1 MALALRNAH
10 ILLPRPTESTEDTLD
25 RVADAVDGAIS
36 DLKSSY
42 SLSASVRRQTLANET
57 AIPLENC
64 TEWGGD
70 EDACA
75 PIVLGSGCLLRWVL
89 TLCFSALSDAQ
100 AEVCEEAR
108 LSLSGFCVGFMQS
121 ANDCASATDDE
132 KLDHAA
138 EADGVVQSSPALRMY
153 VEHFITLAQEGG
165 SAKTRRKIK
174 RLQSAVESAADD
186 VAKAVASKKL
196 DNNIAKAKWKETTGV
211 LALAAAVAAF
221 PHHLPLVLPAALAQ
235 LASHG
240 SSRNPIARECAK
252 QTTSRF
258 KASHSENWTALKRF
272 FSTDQ
277 LESLEGDLSAL
288 SYFA

>member
-10 ILLPRPTESTEDTLD
+10 ILLPKLERSEDAVD
-25 RVADAVDGAIS
+25 RVARAVDGAIS
-36 DLKSSY
+36 DVKASY
-42 SLSASVRRQTLANET
+42 TLSASVRRQTVANET
-57 AIPLENC
+57 AAPLENC

-70 EDACA
+70 EDARA
-75 PIVLGSGCLLRWVL
+75 PAVLESGCLLRWVL

-108 LSLSGFCVGFMQS
+108 LSLSGFCMGFMQS
-121 ANDCASATDDE
+121 AIHRTSATDDDE
-132 KLDHAA
+132 VDDAA
-138 EADGVVQSSPALRMY
+138 EADGVVQSSPALRIY
-153 VEHFITLAQEGG
+153 VERFVTLAQEGG
-165 SAKTRRKIK
+165 SAKTRRKLK
-174 RLQSAVESAADD
+174 RLQAAVESAADD
-186 VAKAVASKKL
+186 VAKAAASKKL

-211 LALAAAVAAF
+211 LALAAVVTAF

-240 SSRNPIARECAK
+240 SSRNPVARECAK
-252 QTTSRF
+252 QTTSKF

-277 LESLEGDLSAL
+277 LESLEGELFAL

>member
-1 MALALRNAH
+1 M
-10 ILLPRPTESTEDTLD
+10 
-25 RVADAVDGAIS
+25 
-36 DLKSSY
+36 
-42 SLSASVRRQTLANET
+42 RRQALANET

-75 PIVLGSGCLLRWVL
+75 PGALGSGCLLRWVL

-100 AEVCEEAR
+100 PEVREEAR
-108 LSLSGFCVGFMQS
+108 LSLSGFCVGFMHS
-121 ANDCASATDDE
+121 ATDCISATDDD
-132 KLDHAA
+132 KVDHAA

-153 VEHFITLAQEGG
+153 VERFITLAQEGG

-174 RLQSAVESAADD
+174 RLQSAVDSAADD
-186 VAKAVASKKL
+186 VAKAAASKKL
-196 DNNIAKAKWKETTGV
+196 ESNIAKAKWKETTGV
-211 LALAAAVAAF
+211 LALAAAVTAF

-277 LESLEGDLSAL
+277 LESLEGDLFAL